1 MQAFVAGEVNP
12 ARRAAYEAHLESCGA
27 CRERR
32 DRVQGIHQ
40 LLSAVVP
47 VDLDEL
53 AWRRVQTKV
62 RSQLQDEVR
71 DAPSTLDLVLGRRWW
86 TAGLVAA
93 AAVALL
99 VWFAPV
105 LRPKPSEPQPQTTTQ
120 LAVRR
125 VHARQAP
132 VDLVLS
138 AGVELELGA
147 QGRLEVLPVEN
158 FAPKLVLVSG
168 ALRVR
173 DFRPPAL
180 GRPIRLQAAPYTV
193 EAQRSDFVITTLADG
208 AQVEVHRGTV
218 QVTPPGGPSVT
229 VAEGTARRFVTKRA
243 EVEPEVAKAPAP
255 RAAVRRSARAE
266 APVDPPVS
274 VEIPVP
280 VPVRAA
286 PVPAPVPAPPETRV
300 EVEPPRDPRARLLLQ
315 AEHAYYRDHDLER
328 AIELSLQVRAR
339 GPKGPAYWAATE
351 LLCQAYT
358 ANSQA
363 DLAVQTCSEQLQR
376 PMQDA
381 SRRKLHQQLA
391 EIHRTQ
397 RGDCE
402 SAIKHFNQVLVFGR
416 TTPLD
421 DNARLLRAGC
431 ALKVGD
437 LTLAERDLAQLEAS
451 TTFRRQSAL
460 LRLRDELSASRQA
473 QVRNGATDNR

>member
-12 ARRAAYEAHLESCGA
+12 ARRAAFEAHLQSCPA
-27 CRERR
+27 CRARH
-32 DRVQGIHQ
+32 DRVQGIHR

-93 AAVALL
+93 AAVAVL

-105 LRPKPSEPQPQTTTQ
+105 LRPQPSEPQPQTTTQ

-158 FAPKLVLVSG
+158 FAPKLILVSG

-180 GRPIRLQAAPYTV
+180 GRPIRLQAAPFTV

-208 AQVEVHRGTV
+208 AEVQVHRGTV
-218 QVTPPGGPSVT
+218 QVRPPSGPAVT
-229 VAEGTARRFVTKRA
+229 VAPGTARRFFTTAAQAQA
-243 EVEPEVAKAPAP
+243 EVAPAP
-255 RAAVRRSARAE
+255 SPKVAVRRPS
-266 APVDPPVS
+266 PS
-274 VEIPVP
+274 
-280 VPVRAA
+280 AA
-286 PVPAPVPAPPETRV
+286 PSAAPAPAETPAAVVLAAPAPAPAPTETRV
-300 EVEPPRDPRARLLLQ
+300 EVELPRDPRARLLLQ
-315 AEHAYYRDHDLER
+315 AEHAYYQDHDLDR
-328 AIELSLQVRAR
+328 AIRLAIQVRGG

-363 DLAVQTCSEQLQR
+363 DLAVQTCGEQLQR
-376 PMQDA
+376 PMHEA

-397 RGDCE
+397 RRDCA

-460 LRLRDELSASRQA
+460 QRLRDELSASRQA

>member
-27 CRERR
+27 CRERH
-32 DRVQGIHQ
+32 DRVQGIHR

-71 DAPSTLDLVLGRRWW
+71 DAPTTLDLVLGRRWW

-93 AAVALL
+93 AAVAVL

-105 LRPKPSEPQPQTTTQ
+105 LRPQPKEPQPQTTTQ

-158 FAPKLVLVSG
+158 FAPKLILVSG

-180 GRPIRLQAAPYTV
+180 GRPIRLQAAPYAI

-208 AQVEVHRGTV
+208 AEVQVHRGAV
-218 QVTPPGGPSVT
+218 QVTAPEGSSVT
-229 VAEGTARRFVTKRA
+229 VTQGTTQRFVTKPVQ
-243 EVEPEVAKAPAP
+243 VEPRVARAPAP
-255 RAAVRRSARAE
+255 KAAVRRSARAE
-266 APVDPPVS
+266 APVEVPVS
-274 VEIPVP
+274 AEIPVP
-280 VPVRAA
+280 A
-286 PVPAPVPAPPETRV
+286 PAPAPASPAPAPPQTRV

-315 AEHAYYRDHDLER
+315 AEHAYYQDHDLKR

-376 PMQDA
+376 PMHDA

-460 LRLRDELSASRQA
+460 QRLRDELSASRQA